1 MDRLPSIGRTF
12 YAIAM
17 LGFGALHLGY
27 GDFVTRVVPWW
38 PAAIPGRTLWAY
50 ALGVLLV
57 LAGGALLV
65 DRRTVTVAALL
76 GTGFLISFLLLGV
89 PFAADDSPLG
99 GRWTVAAKALALSGG
114 GFLVARASTVAADRG
129 TSRSD
134 GVLQRIWLL
143 GPWFFAGFLV
153 LCGVQHFI
161 HVAFVVTLVPAW
173 IPGALF
179 WTYGAGVALIA
190 GGLGLLVPATARL
203 AGLLS
208 GVMIFSWVF
217 LVHIPRAA
225 GTFPETTG
233 ETTAV
238 FEAVAM
244 SGIAWLAAVVSEHR
258 RAEPRAQAI
267 VAARPG
273 TEGNHPAEE

>member
-1 MDRLPSIGRTF
+1 MDRLPSIGRTL

-38 PAAIPGRTLWAY
+38 PAAIPGRPLFAY

-57 LAGGALLV
+57 VAGGALLA
-65 DRRTVTVAALL
+65 DRRTGAVATLL
-76 GTGFLISFLLLGV
+76 GTGFLISFVLFGV
-89 PFAADDSPLG
+89 PLAADDSILG
-99 GRWTVAAKALALSGG
+99 GRWTVAGKALALSGG
-114 GFLVARASTVAADRG
+114 GFLVAHASAIAADG
-129 TSRSD
+129 GAIRSD
-134 GVLQRIWLL
+134 GFLQRVWPL

-161 HVAFVVTLVPAW
+161 HVPFVASLVPAW

-179 WTYGAGVALIA
+179 WTYFAGVALIA
-190 GGLGLLVPATARL
+190 GGVGLLVPATARL
-203 AGLLS
+203 AGLAS
-208 GVMIFSWVF
+208 GAMIFSWVF

-225 GTFPETTG
+225 QTFPGTTG

-238 FEAVAM
+238 FEAIAM
-244 SGIAWLAAVVSEHR
+244 SGIAWLAAVVSER
-258 RAEPRAQAI
+258 R
-267 VAARPG
+267 
-273 TEGNHPAEE
+273 PAESRSPALAAH

>member
-38 PAAIPGRTLWAY
+38 PAAIPGRPLWAY
-50 ALGVLLV
+50 ALGLLLLV
-57 LAGGALLV
+57 GGAALLA

-76 GTGFLISFLLLGV
+76 GSGFLISFVLLGV
-89 PFAADDSPLG
+89 PLAAQDSPLG

-114 GFLVARASTVAADRG
+114 GFLVAHASAVAAERG
-129 TSRSD
+129 SARSD
-134 GVLQRIWLL
+134 GFQRRVWLL

-161 HVAFVVTLVPAW
+161 HVAFVVSLVPAW

-203 AGLLS
+203 AGVLT

-217 LVHIPRAA
+217 LVHIPRAVR
-225 GTFPETTG
+225 TFPETTG

-244 SGIAWLAAVVSEHR
+244 SGIAWLVAALSEHR
-258 RAEPRAQAI
+258 PAGSPAETL
-267 VAARPG
+267 VTRPG
-273 TEGNHPAEE
+273 